1 MAKKQ
6 NKSKQVALAPVVE
19 LEQVKTGGLGIDDGI
34 ILATFLMLVTAIA
47 LVLVASKAY
56 PPLGG

>member
-6 NKSKQVALAPVVE
+6 HKSKQVAVAPVVE
-19 LEQVKTGGLGIDDGI
+19 LEQVKTGGLGIDDGT

>member
-1 MAKKQ
+1 
-6 NKSKQVALAPVVE
+6 
-19 LEQVKTGGLGIDDGI
+19 LGIDDGI